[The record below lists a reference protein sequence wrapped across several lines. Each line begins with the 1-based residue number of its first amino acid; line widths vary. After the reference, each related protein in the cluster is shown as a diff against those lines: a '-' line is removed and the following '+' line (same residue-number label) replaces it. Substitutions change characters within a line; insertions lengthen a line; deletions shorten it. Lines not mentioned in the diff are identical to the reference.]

1 LAGKHIKVSVIMKD
15 RKRKDDQPDEFQLDR
30 QFPIPLPDEAF
41 GKLLQLVR
49 TIQTGMQNID
59 NSHGLSGSQLCAVWQ
74 ISAEPGVR
82 VSGLAKALHIQPS
95 TASNLLDK
103 LAVRGLVRRDRGDVD
118 TRVVR
123 LFLTEQG
130 RQLVKDLPGPMQGR
144 LRRALQEVPEPILAG
159 LITGL
164 VNVLGLMGETVA
176 AETPTH
182 SGLPV
187 RNP

>member
-1 LAGKHIKVSVIMKD
+1 MKD
-15 RKRKDDQPDEFQLDR
+15 RKRDQPDAFPKDR
-30 QFPIPLPDEAF
+30 QIPVPLPDEAF

-59 NSHGLSGSQLCAVWQ
+59 NSHGLSGSQLCAIWQ

-103 LAVRGLVRRDRGDVD
+103 LAVRGFVRRDRGDID

-123 LFLTEQG
+123 LYLTEQG
-130 RQLVKDLPGPMQGR
+130 LQLVKDLPGPMQGR
-144 LRRALQEVPEPILAG
+144 LRSALQKVPAPVLAG

-164 VNVLGLMGETVA
+164 VNVLDMMGETVA
-176 AETPTH
+176 VEPPAH
-182 SGLPV
+182 AGFPV
-187 RNP
+187 SNP